1 MGACY
6 SIVKNSKRKKNQTE
20 LFGEIDNLIENL
32 KNYQLAIMLK
42 NQNNELRHENN
53 KIQFYYLNRI
63 TRIGEIDDSNRRL
76 NTIYEIDEE

>member
-1 MGACY
+1 MGACS
-6 SIVKNSKRKKNQTE
+6 SIIKNSKRKKNQNE

-53 KIQFYYLNRI
+53 KIQLYNLNRI
-63 TRIGEIDDSNRRL
+63 TQIGEIDSNRRL